1 MQTGRNQQVAV
12 VGAGPR
18 GTSVTERLIS
28 QWSALPDGQRQRL
41 DIHLIDPELPGPG
54 HVWRPDQSRLFL
66 MNTPS
71 LFPSVVP
78 VGRAAD
84 GLVPSV
90 VDRSFNDWRTEMTT
104 APAPSL
110 SSGDREELA
119 RLGGSDFPSRA
130 LYGRYLEWIYQRLVA
145 HCGDGITV
153 THHATD
159 ALKLTREATGFRVDL
174 ADGAALAADAVV
186 LSLGHLPAQLNPE
199 QDALR
204 DGAARH
210 SLNYWPPAVPADID
224 WNRIPARKPVL
235 VRGLGLNFF
244 DVMIQLSEGRGGHF
258 APDEA
263 GQLQYHP
270 TGREPLL
277 IAASRRGVPYRAK
290 AQLDSY
296 LPRSVSLRH
305 CTVAALRSFAGQGI
319 RPGFDHDIWPLL
331 HRDVLGTYYATLA
344 RGAGDRP
351 ADPDAF
357 LARLHA
363 ALDVTGPGWTSALE
377 MLLAEEMPGAH
388 RLDVEGLARPFAGR
402 RFADAQEYQDA
413 VLAFLDADVDE
424 SIRGEDSP
432 LKMAIGAMNAG
443 RTVIKTVVAD
453 GGLTD
458 QAWMSELRGWF
469 EPLVEGLASGPP
481 AVRIA
486 QLAALARAGV
496 VRFVGPNP
504 QFTIDGGTGRFVAS
518 SPWVDGEEA
527 STSHLVDAMMPPNRA
542 EDSLS
547 PLLRQL
553 LEDGLVRARVMMS
566 EDGAPVTSPGLDVT
580 LPPYRAIDGAGRAQ
594 PNLYVIGLQL
604 ASVQWGTA
612 IAAEAH
618 APADAGGRTLRDAD
632 GIAAAILANGRQ
644 PTGS

>member
-1 MQTGRNQQVAV
+1 MHTGRNQLVAV

-28 QWSALPDGQRQRL
+28 QWDALPDGQRRPL
-41 DIHLIDPELPGPG
+41 EIHLIDPEPPGPG

-84 GLVPSV
+84 GLAPSV
-90 VDRSFNDWRTEMTT
+90 VDRSFNDWRTEMTAT
-104 APAPSL
+104 PAPSL
-110 SSGDREELA
+110 SAGDLEELA

-130 LYGRYLEWIYQRLVA
+130 LYGRYLQWTYQRLVA
-145 HCGDGITV
+145 HCRDGITV

-159 ALKLTREATGFRVDL
+159 ALKLARASSGYRVAL
-174 ADGAALAADAVV
+174 ADGTALIADAVV
-186 LSLGHLPAQLNPE
+186 LALGHLPAQLNPE

-204 DGAARH
+204 DGAARY

-224 WNRIPARKPVL
+224 WTRIPARKPVL
-235 VRGLGLNFF
+235 IRGLGLNFF

-258 APDEA
+258 APDET
-263 GQLQYHP
+263 GRLQYHP

-305 CTVAALRSFAGQGI
+305 CTVPALRSFAGQGI

-331 HRDVLGTYYATLA
+331 HRDVLGTYYATMA
-344 RGAGDRP
+344 RVAGAGP

-357 LARLHA
+357 LIRLHA
-363 ALDVTGPGWTSALE
+363 ALDVPGPGWATALE
-377 MLLAEEMPGAH
+377 ELLAEEMPAAP

-402 RFADAQEYQDA
+402 RFADAQEYQEA
-413 VLAFLDADVDE
+413 VLPFLDADVDE
-424 SIRGEDSP
+424 SVRGEDSP

-504 QFTIDGGTGRFVAS
+504 QFTIDAGTGRFVAS

-527 STSHLVDAMMPPNRA
+527 TASHLVDAMMPPNRA
-542 EDSLS
+542 VDSLS

-553 LEDGLVRARVMMS
+553 LEDGLVRAKVMMA
-566 EDGAPVTSPGLDVT
+566 EDGAPVTSAGLDVT
-580 LPPYRAIDGAGRAQ
+580 LPPYRAIDGAGREQ
-594 PNLYVIGLQL
+594 PDLYVIGLQL

-632 GIAAAILANGRQ
+632 GIAAAILTSGR
-644 PTGS
+644 

>member
-1 MQTGRNQQVAV
+1 MHTGGNQLVAV

-18 GTSVTERLIS
+18 GTSVMERLIS
-28 QWSALPDGQRQRL
+28 QWSGLPDGQRRPLQ
-41 DIHLIDPELPGPG
+41 IHLIDPELPGPG

-78 VGRAAD
+78 VGSAAD
-84 GLVPSV
+84 GLTPSV
-90 VDRSFNDWRTEMTT
+90 VDRSFNDWRTEMTAT
-104 APAPSL
+104 PAPSL
-110 SSGDREELA
+110 SEGDREELA
-119 RLGGSDFPSRA
+119 QLGGSDFPSRA
-130 LYGRYLEWIYQRLVA
+130 LYGRYLQWTYQRLVA

-159 ALKLTREATGFRVDL
+159 ALKLTREGGGFRVAL
-174 ADGAALAADAVV
+174 ADGNALVVDAVV
-186 LSLGHLPAQLNPE
+186 LALGHLPAQLNHE

-204 DGAARH
+204 DGAARY

-235 VRGLGLNFF
+235 IRGLGLNFF

-263 GQLQYHP
+263 GRLQYHP
-270 TGREPLL
+270 SGREPLL

-331 HRDVLGTYYATLA
+331 HRDVLGTYYATMA
-344 RGAGDRP
+344 RVAGDRP
-351 ADPDAF
+351 ADPNAF
-357 LARLHA
+357 LARLHT
-363 ALDVTGPGWTSALE
+363 ALDVAGPDWESALE
-377 MLLAEEMPGAH
+377 ELLAEEMPAAP

-424 SIRGEDSP
+424 SVRGEDSP

-504 QFTIDGGTGRFVAS
+504 QFTIDAGTGRFVAS

-527 STSHLVDAMMPPNRA
+527 TASHLVDAMMPPNRA
-542 EDSLS
+542 ADSLS

-553 LEDGLVRARVMMS
+553 IEDGLVRAKVMMA
-566 EDGAPVTSPGLDVT
+566 EDGAPVISPGLDVT
-580 LPPYRAIDGAGRAQ
+580 LPPYRAIDGAGREQ
-594 PNLYVIGLQL
+594 QDLYVIGLQL

-632 GIAAAILANGRQ
+632 GIAAAILASG
-644 PTGS
+644 G

>member
-1 MQTGRNQQVAV
+1 MHTGRNQLVAV

-28 QWSALPDGQRQRL
+28 QWDALPYGQRRPL
-41 DIHLIDPELPGPG
+41 EIHLIDPEPPGPG

-84 GLVPSV
+84 GLAPSL
-90 VDRSFNDWRTEMTT
+90 VDRSFDDWRAEMTA

-110 SSGDREELA
+110 SAGDREELA
-119 RLGGSDFPSRA
+119 QLGGSDFPSRA
-130 LYGRYLEWIYQRLVA
+130 LYGRYLQWTYQRLVA
-145 HCGDGITV
+145 HCRDGITV

-159 ALKLTREATGFRVDL
+159 ALKLTREDTGFRVAL
-174 ADGAALAADAVV
+174 ADGSTLAADAVV
-186 LSLGHLPAQLNPE
+186 LALGHLPAQLNPE

-204 DGAARH
+204 DGAARY

-224 WNRIPARKPVL
+224 WSRIPARKPVL
-235 VRGLGLNFF
+235 IRGLGLNFF

-263 GQLQYHP
+263 GRLQYHP

-305 CTVAALRSFAGQGI
+305 CTASALRSFAGQGI

-331 HRDVLGTYYATLA
+331 HRDVLGTYYTTMA
-344 RGAGDRP
+344 REAGDRP

-363 ALDVTGPGWTSALE
+363 ALDVPGPGWATALDE
-377 MLLAEEMPGAH
+377 LLAEEMPAAA

-402 RFADAQEYQDA
+402 RFADAQEYQEA

-424 SIRGEDSP
+424 SVRGEDSP

-504 QFTIDGGTGRFVAS
+504 QFTIDAGTGRFVAS
-518 SPWVDGEEA
+518 SPWVDNEEA
-527 STSHLVDAMMPPNRA
+527 TASHLVDAMMPPNRA
-542 EDSLS
+542 VDSLS

-553 LEDGLVRARVMMS
+553 LEDGLVRAKVMMA
-566 EDGAPVTSPGLDVT
+566 EDGAPVISPGLDVT
-580 LPPYRAIDGAGRAQ
+580 LPPYQAIDGAGREQ
-594 PNLYVIGLQL
+594 SGLYVIGLQL

-632 GIAAAILANGRQ
+632 GIAAAILASGR
-644 PTGS
+644 